1 MQYRNTENNFVQNEW
16 FDSQCRESKTEF
28 KTARNTFLRHKTDT
42 NRLHFVKMRTKY
54 NRVKRRA
61 KFKYKQKEGQNISNM
76 AKTAPKRFWK
86 EIKKKYKRKAKSSET
101 LTLDDFYNH
110 FKTVYGDTNEPSMQ
124 QDQDHN
130 LGNNENAELDSEIS
144 ESEVRDAVFSQKN
157 NKSCGIDFLNAELF
171 KRSYDIISRFLVN
184 LFNRLTTFSQ
194 WKLKFSKVNI
204 LKYS

>member
-1 MQYRNTENNFVQNEW
+1 
-16 FDSQCRESKTEF
+16 
-28 KTARNTFLRHKTDT
+28 
-42 NRLHFVKMRTKY
+42 MRTKY
-54 NRVKRRA
+54 NRIKRRA

-86 EIKKKYKRKAKSSET
+86 EIKKKYIKKAKSSET

-171 KRSYDIISRFLVN
+171 KCSVYGDTNEPSMQQDQDHNLGNNENAELDSEISESEVRDAV
-184 LFNRLTTFSQ
+184 FSQ
-194 WKLKFSKVNI
+194 KNNKSCGIDFFKRRI
-204 LKYS
+204 I